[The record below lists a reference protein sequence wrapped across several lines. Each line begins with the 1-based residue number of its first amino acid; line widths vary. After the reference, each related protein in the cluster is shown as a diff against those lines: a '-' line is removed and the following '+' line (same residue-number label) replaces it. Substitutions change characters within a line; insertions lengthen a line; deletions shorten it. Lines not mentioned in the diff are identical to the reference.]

1 MMHDPMV
8 LVTHW
13 DDGGLNT
20 AAYRF
25 PDDLDTFAQDV
36 KAAANTLG
44 VTRMEVILSKAGSG
58 V

>member
-20 AAYRF
+20 TGYAF
-25 PDDLDTFAQDV
+25 PDELESLAQDV

-44 VTRMEVILSKAGSG
+44 VTRLEIILSKVGG
-58 V
+58 DV